1 MSSLFIFAVILV
13 LSSQPAWARAGGGGG
28 GKGGGII
35 NLILLP
41 ILLIYSALLTHKVRK
56 KNRECLALLEKIE
69 QSDPAWNVDRL
80 KHRVDQVYFKVQ
92 EAWRERDQDIAKSYM
107 SPALF
112 DQHKIQTDQMI
123 AQHERNVLEKINLI
137 ETDLV
142 DVEDFTD
149 NERDQFW
156 VYLKGSMI
164 DYTIDDRTNERISGK
179 REVEEFTELWK
190 FIRSGNNW
198 VLDEIDQKVSFS
210 HLRRFKV
217 MSEG

>member
-1 MSSLFIFAVILV
+1 MVIFV
-13 LSSQPAWARAGGGGG
+13 LSAQPVWARAGGGGG

-41 ILLIYSALLTHKVRK
+41 IVLIYSAILTHKVRK
-56 KNRECLALLEKIE
+56 KNRECLALLEKLE
-69 QSDPAWNVDRL
+69 RSDPAWDIARL
-80 KHRVDQVYFKVQ
+80 KHRVALVYFKVQ
-92 EAWRERDQDIAKSYM
+92 EAWQARDQNIAKSYM

-112 DQHKIQTDQMI
+112 DQHKVQTDQMI
-123 AQHERNVLEKINLI
+123 ARHEKNLLEKINLI

-164 DYTIDDRTNERISGK
+164 DYTVNDLTNERISGK
-179 REVEEFTELWK
+179 QEVEEFTELWK

-210 HLRRFKV
+210 HLRRFRAATD
-217 MSEG
+217 G